1 MSHRTRQALCAVLG
15 LLLPLAAFA
24 ADDFDAPPIGYRSA
38 KADNPVSRLQ
48 DAFDT
53 NSAALEYDPRFGYLP
68 SVIDRLKIPRESQV
82 LVFTKTSLQAQYI
95 TPSNP
100 RSIYFND
107 DTYVGGVPGG
117 ELLEVSAA
125 DPALGAVFYTVA
137 QRKSDR
143 PQFVRQHDTCLQCH
157 GSVLTSGIPGHVVRS
172 VYPGADGFPIL
183 KAGSFVTTQASPWN
197 ERWGGWYVTGNHGRA
212 RHMGNAIATET
223 ELDAA
228 IDMEAGANRMT
239 LDQRVDPDNYLTRH
253 SDIVALLVLEH
264 QTRMHN
270 LITNANF
277 ETRVALDRQAAVD
290 EVLKR
295 DPKVLSE
302 STQHIIK
309 SVGDTLV
316 DYMLFADEVR
326 LDSPVSGAS
335 GFTEFFSRQGPR
347 DSQGRSLREFDLQ
360 DRLFKYPLSY
370 LIYSPQFDGLP
381 TQAKDYVYRRLW
393 DILTG
398 VVFAK
403 DYVHLT
409 KEKRQ
414 AIRQIVIET
423 KPGLPVYWKKGS

>member
-15 LLLPLAAFA
+15 LTLPLAVFA
-24 ADDFDAPPIGYRSA
+24 ADDFDAPPIGYRST

-48 DAFDT
+48 DAIAN
-53 NSAALEYDPRFGYLP
+53 NSEALEYDPRFGYLP

-95 TPSNP
+95 APSNP

-125 DPALGAVFYTVA
+125 DPDLGAVFYTVA

-239 LDQRVDPDNYLTRH
+239 LDQRVDRDKYLTGH

-290 EVLKR
+290 EILKR

-309 SVGDTLV
+309 SVGDKLV
-316 DYMLFADEVR
+316 DYMLFADEMP

-335 GFTEFFSRQGPR
+335 GFTEVFSRQGPR

-423 KPGLPVYWKKGS
+423 KPGLPAYWKKD